1 MKQFRHYTALTLRF
15 FGWVLNLPSAFF
27 YDLSNI
33 IKNKEDEFSF

>member
-1 MKQFRHYTALTLRF
+1 MKKFRHYTALTLRF
-15 FGWVLNLPSAFF
+15 FGWVLSLPSAFF